1 MEKKICLI
9 SLFLQLIIIILNSTK
24 ITSNPKLNIKSTI
37 NKNKISITDISQNLS
52 VYETNNKLYK
62 EMKQILK
69 NISFGEEL
77 FEEDYT
83 YLNNNLENNIKYD
96 ESLEHRL
103 IPETLF
109 EYKNTI
115 NCFNFIST
123 KSITK
128 DDTGHF
134 VSILLLICQN
144 NSIIVSDLLGN
155 IYLTYNITDEIN
167 DIITYNQN
175 DINDFYLV
183 TKNFT
188 EIKKFILLQGILY
201 KTNNNTNNESEIAND
216 INNYTI
222 DIDTYAEDINR
233 ETIEKLSYKLKD
245 IYRQSITEERI
256 KIFEEKDIYFNLN
269 NNSTTNKSN
278 SIITNDEYIININ
291 PVIVKGVKSL
301 IVITNKK
308 SVYKLN
314 YKNLEIISHSEIIP
328 KYIGNFSNI
337 LNPVSMTSF
346 YILFNKLEKGFI
358 ASKIENISFLIT
370 KCELFPKNSSEKIK
384 NYYFDQKSR
393 TLYILSNLFNV
404 YLVTPMIIQTSND
417 KYKNSCRIILLCS
430 LNKIIPN
437 NTNIY
442 DYNYEDFIIS
452 LLDKKLM
459 ITKNGIDFEVID
471 LTKIGEV
478 DNENKL
484 ETKVYS
490 LSRFITN
497 GTKASPLIVKNNNKF
512 LLLYRVSN
520 YSLLLF
526 DFYEKNSKV
535 YISEPQS
542 FNFKVPI
549 ILVAFIVILV
559 WNYIKKKNENNGIG
573 DIDYNNMEKMNEIEN
588 KIKS

>member
-1 MEKKICLI
+1 MGKKLNLI
-9 SLFLQLIIIILNSTK
+9 SIFLLFIIILNTNK
-24 ITSNPKLNIKSTI
+24 IKSNPQLNIKSTI
-37 NKNKISITDISQNLS
+37 NKNKIEINSISNNLS
-52 VYETNNKLYK
+52 LYEENNKLFK

-77 FEEDYT
+77 FEDDYN
-83 YLNNNLENNIKYD
+83 YLNTNLENNIKYD

-109 EYKNTI
+109 EYKKAI
-115 NCFNFIST
+115 SCFNFIST

-134 VSILLLICQN
+134 VSILLLVCQN
-144 NSIIVSDLLGN
+144 NSIVVSDLLGN
-155 IYLTYNITDEIN
+155 IYLTYNITEEIN
-167 DIITYNQN
+167 DIITFNQN
-175 DINDFYLV
+175 DINDFYLI

-201 KTNNNTNNESEIAND
+201 KTNNNYTNNESEILND

-222 DIDTYAEDINR
+222 DVDTYAEDLNR
-233 ETIEKLSYKLKD
+233 EKIEKLSYKLKD
-245 IYRQSITEERI
+245 IYKQSINEERI
-256 KIFEEKDIYFNLN
+256 KIFEEKDIFFNLIN
-269 NNSTTNKSN
+269 N
-278 SIITNDEYIININ
+278 SIINNSNNNIMNNDEHIININ

-314 YKNLEIISHSEIIP
+314 YKNLDIISHSEIIP
-328 KYIGNFSNI
+328 KNIGNYSNI
-337 LNPVSMTSF
+337 LSPISMTSF

-358 ASKIENISFLIT
+358 TSKIDNISCLIT
-370 KCELFPKNSSEKIK
+370 TCELFPKNSSEKIK

-393 TLYILSNLFNV
+393 TFYILSNLFNV
-404 YLVTPMIIQTSND
+404 YLVTPMITQISSD
-417 KYKNSCRIILLCS
+417 KFKNSCRIILLCS
-430 LNKIIPN
+430 LNKIISN

-442 DYNYEDFIIS
+442 EYNYDNFILS

-459 ITKNGIDFEVID
+459 MTKNGIDFEVID

-478 DNENKL
+478 DDENKL
-484 ETKVYS
+484 QTKIFS
-490 LSRFITN
+490 LSRFIN
-497 GTKASPLIVKNNNKF
+497 NQIKAPPLIIKNNNKF
-512 LLLYRVSN
+512 LVLYQISK

-526 DFYEKNSKV
+526 NFYEKNSKV

-559 WNYIKKKNENNGIG
+559 WNYIKKNNEYNGIG
-573 DIDYNNMEKMNEIEN
+573 DIDYNNMEKLKEIE
-588 KIKS
+588 KKK